1 MSNAGWTY
9 LIGGTCGIAALAA
22 FIWFIA
28 VPAWMSYS
36 KTWERAAAAL
46 LSLYV
51 LAALVLVGAAGG
63 AAIAYYWDRIA
74 A

>member
-1 MSNAGWTY
+1 MTNAGATI
-9 LIGGTCGIAALAA
+9 LIAGTCGLLALAA
-22 FIWFIA
+22 FVWFIA
-28 VPAWMSYS
+28 VPAWNAYS
-36 KTWERAAAAL
+36 RTWERAAAAF

>member
-1 MSNAGWTY
+1 MTNAGVTI
-9 LIGGTCGIAALAA
+9 LIGGTCGALALIA
-22 FIWFIA
+22 FVWFIA
-28 VPAWMSYS
+28 WPAWHAYS
-36 KTWERAAAAL
+36 RVWERAAAAF

-51 LAALVLVGAAGG
+51 LAALVVIGAAGG

>member
-1 MSNAGWTY
+1 MTNGTATILIAGS
-9 LIGGTCGIAALAA
+9 CGLLAIVA

-28 VPAWMSYS
+28 WPAWHAYS
-36 KTWERAAAAL
+36 TLAERLGAAF

-51 LAALVLVGAAGG
+51 LAALLLLGAAGG
-63 AAIAYYWDRIA
+63 AAFAYYWDRIA

>member
-1 MSNAGWTY
+1 MTNAGITI
-9 LIGGTCGIAALAA
+9 LIAGTCGALALTA
-22 FIWFIA
+22 FVWFIA
-28 VPAWMSYS
+28 WPAWNAYS
-36 KTWERAAAAL
+36 KGWERAAAAF

>member
-1 MSNAGWTY
+1 MTNAGATI
-9 LIGGTCGIAALAA
+9 LIAGTCGMLALLA
-22 FIWFIA
+22 FVWFIA
-28 VPAWMSYS
+28 WPAWNAYS
-36 KTWERAAAAL
+36 KTWERAAAAF

-51 LAALVLVGAAGG
+51 LAALMLIGAAGG